1 MSTRSSTARHRPE
14 RSTLRGWNTA
24 SPSERMRA
32 GPHCCTYFTTSR
44 APGVQTVGE
53 WIIDQPVRHA
63 QHIWPMDLL
72 HSKSLQRTEVID
84 VSQFAPQFF
93 KDLPIPIASDRA
105 ICLLQVFFEISLY
118 PIVVEE
124 RVVNVKQEHDSG
136 RFGHRNLLSAL
147 AEQLL
152 RNLRHTLRFE
162 PVFSQQLLQR
172 SRRAECLHS
181 DDAAGAP
188 AD

>member
-1 MSTRSSTARHRPE
+1 
-14 RSTLRGWNTA
+14 
-24 SPSERMRA
+24 MRA

-124 RVVNVKQEHDSG
+124 HVVNVKQEHDSG
-136 RFGHRNLLSAL
+136 RFGHRGLPRGLLITPEYKRL
-147 AEQLL
+147 PEVG
-152 RNLRHTLRFE
+152 
-162 PVFSQQLLQR
+162 P
-172 SRRAECLHS
+172 
-181 DDAAGAP
+181 
-188 AD
+188 